1 MKRLDFSKSFMGG
14 GYTTPSVEVCDIVA
28 EKGFVV
34 SQNPDLTYGG
44 AGEAGAIG
52 DGNSYEL

>member
-28 EKGFVV
+28 EKGYQA
-34 SQNPDLTYGG
+34 SLTT
-44 AGEAGAIG
+44 GEIEDATTKDWGT
-52 DGNSYEL
+52 L